1 MTPEAKPR
9 ERRTGERHTTRRTTK
24 GDAQVTEATRAPH
37 RDVAQQVREADRF
50 ALQLPVVGR
59 VPIPRPD
66 QLAFYGGLAA
76 LVAVEL
82 IDWPVAVAIGV
93 GHALVSG
100 PPREGEKNHPS
111 RDMAPSPTGGRQS
124 RPENVK

>member
-1 MTPEAKPR
+1 MTPQRKSR
-9 ERRTGERHTTRRTTK
+9 ERQDGERHTTRRPTK
-24 GDAQVTEATRAPH
+24 GDEQVSAGPSHREVTRRV
-37 RDVAQQVREADRF
+37 RDANRF

-66 QLAFYGGLAA
+66 QLAFYGALAG

-82 IDWPVAVAIGV
+82 VDWPVAVAIGV

-100 PPREGEKNHPS
+100 RPEQNTGEKAS
-111 RDMAPSPTGGRQS
+111 K
-124 RPENVK
+124 PE

>member
-1 MTPEAKPR
+1 MTPQGRPR
-9 ERRTGERHTTRRTTK
+9 ARPNGKGHATGRPTK
-24 GDAQVTEATRAPH
+24 SDEQVSESGTHSDIARL
-37 RDVAQQVREADRF
+37 VREADRF

-66 QLAFYGGLAA
+66 QLAFYGALAA

-82 IDWPVAVAIGV
+82 VDWPVAVAIGA

-100 PPREGEKNHPS
+100 RPRSQEKNP
-111 RDMAPSPTGGRQS
+111 PTDQK
-124 RPENVK
+124 P

>member
-1 MTPEAKPR
+1 MTPEARRR
-9 ERRTGERHTTRRTTK
+9 ERQNGERHATRRPTES
-24 GDAQVTEATRAPH
+24 DAQVSDPGPSH
-37 RDVAQQVREADRF
+37 REVAAIVRTADRF

-66 QLAFYGGLAA
+66 QLAFYGALAG

-82 IDWPVAVAIGV
+82 VDWPVAVAIGV

-100 PPREGEKNHPS
+100 
-111 RDMAPSPTGGRQS
+111 
-124 RPENVK
+124 RPEQTSRKEAAESE

>member
-1 MTPEAKPR
+1 
-9 ERRTGERHTTRRTTK
+9 
-24 GDAQVTEATRAPH
+24 VRA
-37 RDVAQQVREADRF
+37 ADRF

-66 QLAFYGGLAA
+66 QLAFYGALAG

-82 IDWPVAVAIGV
+82 VDWPVAVAIGV

-100 PPREGEKNHPS
+100 HPERKS
-111 RDMAPSPTGGRQS
+111 SESGSGP
-124 RPENVK
+124 